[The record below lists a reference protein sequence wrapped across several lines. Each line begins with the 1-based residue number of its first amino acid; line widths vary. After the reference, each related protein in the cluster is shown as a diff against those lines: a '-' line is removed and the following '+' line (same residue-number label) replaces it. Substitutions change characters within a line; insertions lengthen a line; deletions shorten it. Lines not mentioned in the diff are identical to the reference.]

1 MSRFIFLLH
10 QFLSHEDF
18 ENDSSV
24 YPLHF
29 LPLIWC
35 RCPSLALI
43 VQLIKS
49 SINSLGLA
57 HCMVKV
63 CFIRY
68 WYKVIE
74 KGNILK
80 LRNLFSLKKKNLIKI
95 CPFKLILCS
104 PSVWLTWLKETE
116 SQLKLQCICFFKTCP
131 PIW

>member
-1 MSRFIFLLH
+1 MLLISWYLKNIFSLMSRFIFLLH

-63 CFIRY
+63 CFFRY

-104 PSVWLTWLKETE
+104 PSV
-116 SQLKLQCICFFKTCP
+116 
-131 PIW
+131 